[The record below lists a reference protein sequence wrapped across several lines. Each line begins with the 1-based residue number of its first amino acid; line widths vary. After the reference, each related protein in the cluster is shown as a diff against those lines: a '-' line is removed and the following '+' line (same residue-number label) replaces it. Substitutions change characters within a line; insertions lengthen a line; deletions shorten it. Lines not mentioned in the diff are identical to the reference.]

1 VKQNI
6 PVSNHLISTNPRE
19 RLIDRELSWLAFN
32 ERVLELAEDTSN
44 PLLERCRFLAI
55 FSSNLDDFFM
65 IRVASLKRKLESG
78 VTKKNTAGFTPFE
91 LMAEISKKTQELIAR
106 QTKCFQTDILPKLA
120 QNGIEI
126 TDWESL
132 NEDEKSYI
140 NKIFT
145 NKIFPVLTPLAV
157 DPSHPFP
164 YISGLS
170 LNLAVLV
177 KQPETNE
184 ELFARVKVPA
194 SLPRFIETAEFASTR
209 FIPLEKV
216 IIANLHQL
224 FPGMEIEDYYTFRIT
239 RNADLELEEEE
250 SENLLESMEQEL
262 LRRKFGP
269 PVRLEVA
276 SDIGSDLLNRL
287 KLELSIR
294 EEDISRYKEPLD
306 LTGLNRIADLDR
318 PELKFA
324 PFRNQVARE
333 LREVDP
339 DSNEEFFAAIKRHEI
354 LLHHPYDSFNSSVVR
369 FLEAAA
375 TDPNVLA
382 IKQTLY
388 RTSGDSP
395 IVNALIEAAEA
406 GKQVLAVIEIRARF
420 DEQANVRWARKLED
434 VGVHVV
440 YGLVGFKTHA
450 KLSLIVREEGN
461 TVRRYSHVGTGNY
474 NPKTAR
480 IYEDLGILSADDK
493 LGEDLN
499 KLFNQLSGFAPQYSY
514 NRLLVAPRTIRSGL
528 LERIK
533 REIENKKAGKHAFIR
548 LKLNSLLDEEFVE
561 ALYLASM
568 SGVEIDLVIRGICSL
583 LPGIPGVSENI
594 RVRSVLGRFLEHS
607 RIFHFAN
614 GGDDEIYI
622 GSADLMD
629 RNLNRRVESLVRITR
644 PEHKKDLIKVFD
656 LYVSSTTSG
665 WHLLPTG
672 KWLKVD
678 KNPDGSPMNDLQAV
692 MIDSYRVNP

>member
-1 VKQNI
+1 MQQ
-6 PVSNHLISTNPRE
+6 LISVNPRE

-32 ERVLELAEDTSN
+32 ERVLELAENQDN
-44 PLLERCRFLAI
+44 PLLERCRYLAI
-55 FSSNLDDFFM
+55 FSSNLDDFYM
-65 IRVASLKRKLESG
+65 IRVASVKRKLESG
-78 VTKKNTAGFTPFE
+78 VTKKNTAGYSPFE
-91 LMAEISKKTQELIAR
+91 LLAEISKKTQELIAR
-106 QTKCFQTDILPKLA
+106 QTKLFHQELMPQLK

-126 TDWESL
+126 VDWDKLTQTEI
-132 NEDEKSYI
+132 EYI

-145 NKIFPVLTPLAV
+145 KRIFPVLTPLAV

-177 KQPETNE
+177 KQPDTNE

-194 SLPRFIETAEFASTR
+194 SLPRFIETAEFVGSR

-216 IIANLHQL
+216 IIANLDQL
-224 FPGMEIEDYYTFRIT
+224 FPGMQIEDYYTFRIT

-276 SDIGSDLLNRL
+276 SEIDSELLTRL
-287 KLELSIR
+287 KAELSIR
-294 EEDISRYKEPLD
+294 DEDISHYKEPLD
-306 LTGLNRIADLDR
+306 LTGLNKIADLDR

-324 PFRNQVARE
+324 PFRNQIVQE
-333 LREVDP
+333 LREVDLE
-339 DSNEEFFAAIKRHEI
+339 SNDEYFAAIRRNEI

-375 TDPNVLA
+375 TDPHVLA

-450 KLSLIVREEGN
+450 KLSLIVREEGDS
-461 TVRRYSHVGTGNY
+461 VRRYSHVGTGNY

-480 IYEDLGILSADDK
+480 MYEDLGVLSADDA

-514 NRLLVAPRTIRSGL
+514 NRLLVAPRSIRPGL
-528 LERIK
+528 LEKID
-533 REIENKKAGKHAFIR
+533 REIRNKQSGKHAFIR

-561 ALYLASM
+561 ALYKAS
-568 SGVEIDLVIRGICSL
+568 SAGVEVDLVIRGICSL
-583 LPGIPGVSENI
+583 VPGITGLSENI

-629 RNLNRRVESLVRITR
+629 RNLNRRVESLVKIRR
-644 PEHKKDLIKVFD
+644 DEHKKSLMKIFD
-656 LYVSSTTSG
+656 QYTASTTAA

-672 KWLKVD
+672 KWLLVD
-678 KNPDGSPMNDLQAV
+678 KDSNGEQLSDLQA
-692 MIDSYRVNP
+692 MIIQAYRAKV

>member
-1 VKQNI
+1 MKQNI

-106 QTKCFQTDILPKLA
+106 QTKCFQSDILPKLA

-480 IYEDLGILSADDK
+480 MYEDLGILSADDK

>member
-1 VKQNI
+1 MKQNI

-132 NEDEKSYI
+132 TEDEKSYI

>member
-1 VKQNI
+1 MNQ
-6 PVSNHLISTNPRE
+6 HLISVNPRE

-32 ERVLELAEDTSN
+32 ERVLELAEDPSN
-44 PLLERCRFLAI
+44 PLLERCRYLAI

-65 IRVASLKRKLESG
+65 IRVASVKRKLENG
-78 VTKKNTAGFTPFE
+78 VTKKNTAGYSPHE
-91 LMAEISKKTQELIAR
+91 LITEISKKTQELITR
-106 QTKCFQTDILPKLA
+106 QTKCFHNDLLPQLKEHGIELINWENLTQEEA
-120 QNGIEI
+120 DYINGIF
-126 TDWESL
+126 
-132 NEDEKSYI
+132 EKR
-140 NKIFT
+140 
-145 NKIFPVLTPLAV
+145 IFPVLTPLAV

-177 KQPETNE
+177 KQPDTHE

-194 SLPRFIETAEFASTR
+194 SLPRFIETSEFASTR
-209 FIPLEKV
+209 FISLEKV

-250 SENLLESMEQEL
+250 SENLLQSMEQEL

-276 SDIGSDLLNRL
+276 SDIDSDLLSRL
-287 KLELSIR
+287 KTELSIR
-294 EEDISRYKEPLD
+294 EQDISRYKEPLD
-306 LTGLNRIADLDR
+306 LTGLNRIAELDR

-324 PFRNQVARE
+324 PFRNQIVKD
-333 LREVDP
+333 LREIDLE
-339 DSNEEFFAAIKRHEI
+339 SNDEYFAAIRRNEI
-354 LLHHPYDSFNSSVVR
+354 LLHHPYDSFSSSVVR

-375 TDPNVLA
+375 TDPHVLA

-395 IVNALIEAAEA
+395 IVDALIEAAEA

-450 KLSLIVREEGN
+450 KLSLVVREEGN
-461 TVRRYSHVGTGNY
+461 TVKRYSHVGTGNY

-480 IYEDLGILSADDK
+480 MYEDLGILSADDQ

-514 NRLLVAPRTIRSGL
+514 HRLIVAPRSIRPEL
-528 LERIK
+528 LRKID
-533 REIENKKAGKHAFIR
+533 REIENKKLGMHAFIR

-561 ALYLASM
+561 ALYKASIA
-568 SGVEIDLVIRGICSL
+568 GVEIDLVVRGICAL

-629 RNLNRRVESLVRITR
+629 RNLNRRVESLVKITR
-644 PEHKKDLIKVFD
+644 AEHKKALISIFD
-656 LYVSSTTSG
+656 QYVSSNTSAS
-665 WHLLPTG
+665 HLLPNG

-678 KNPDGSPMNDLQAV
+678 KDANGTKLFDLQAM
-692 MIDSYRVNP
+692 MIDSYRANI

>member
-1 VKQNI
+1 
-6 PVSNHLISTNPRE
+6 
-19 RLIDRELSWLAFN
+19 
-32 ERVLELAEDTSN
+32 
-44 PLLERCRFLAI
+44 
-55 FSSNLDDFFM
+55 M
-65 IRVASLKRKLESG
+65 
-78 VTKKNTAGFTPFE
+78 
-91 LMAEISKKTQELIAR
+91 
-106 QTKCFQTDILPKLA
+106 
-120 QNGIEI
+120 
-126 TDWESL
+126 
-132 NEDEKSYI
+132 
-140 NKIFT
+140 
-145 NKIFPVLTPLAV
+145 
-157 DPSHPFP
+157 
-164 YISGLS
+164 
-170 LNLAVLV
+170 V
-177 KQPETNE
+177 KQPDTNE

-194 SLPRFIETAEFASTR
+194 SLPRFIETTEFASTR
-209 FIPLEKV
+209 FISLEKV

-250 SENLLESMEQEL
+250 SENLLQSMEQEL

-276 SDIGSDLLNRL
+276 SDIDSDLLKRL
-287 KLELSIR
+287 KTELTIR
-294 EEDISRYKEPLD
+294 EQDISRYKEPLD

-324 PFRNQVARE
+324 PFRNQIVKD
-333 LREVDP
+333 LREIDLE
-339 DSNEEFFAAIKRHEI
+339 SNDEYYAAIRRNEI

-375 TDPNVLA
+375 TDPHVLA

-395 IVNALIEAAEA
+395 IVDALIEAAEA

-450 KLSLIVREEGN
+450 KLSLVVREEGN

-480 IYEDLGILSADDK
+480 MYEDLGILSADDE

-514 NRLLVAPRTIRSGL
+514 HRLLVAPRSIRPEL
-528 LERIK
+528 LSKID
-533 REIENKKAGKHAFIR
+533 REIENKRIGKHAFIR

-561 ALYLASM
+561 ALYKASIA
-568 SGVEIDLVIRGICSL
+568 GVEIDLVVRGICAL

-629 RNLNRRVESLVRITR
+629 RNLNRRVESLVKITR
-644 PEHKKDLIKVFD
+644 AEHKKALISIFD
-656 LYVSSTTSG
+656 QYVSSNTAAS
-665 WHLLPTG
+665 HLLPNG

-678 KNPDGSPMNDLQAV
+678 KDANGTKLFDLQA
-692 MIDSYRVNP
+692 MIIDSYRANI

>member
-1 VKQNI
+1 MKQNI

-126 TDWESL
+126 TEWESL
-132 NEDEKSYI
+132 TESEKSYI

>member
-1 VKQNI
+1 
-6 PVSNHLISTNPRE
+6 
-19 RLIDRELSWLAFN
+19 
-32 ERVLELAEDTSN
+32 
-44 PLLERCRFLAI
+44 
-55 FSSNLDDFFM
+55 
-65 IRVASLKRKLESG
+65 
-78 VTKKNTAGFTPFE
+78 
-91 LMAEISKKTQELIAR
+91 
-106 QTKCFQTDILPKLA
+106 
-120 QNGIEI
+120 
-126 TDWESL
+126 
-132 NEDEKSYI
+132 
-140 NKIFT
+140 
-145 NKIFPVLTPLAV
+145 
-157 DPSHPFP
+157 
-164 YISGLS
+164 
-170 LNLAVLV
+170 
-177 KQPETNE
+177 
-184 ELFARVKVPA
+184 
-194 SLPRFIETAEFASTR
+194 
-209 FIPLEKV
+209 
-216 IIANLHQL
+216 LHQL
-224 FPGMEIEDYYTFRIT
+224 FPGMEIEDYYTFRLT

-276 SDIGSDLLNRL
+276 SDIQSDLLKRL
-287 KLELSIR
+287 KVELSIR
-294 EEDISRYKEPLD
+294 EQDISRYKEPLD
-306 LTGLNRIADLDR
+306 LSGLNRIADLDR
-318 PELKFA
+318 PELKYA
-324 PFRNQVARE
+324 PFRNQVAVE

-339 DSNEEFFAAIKRHEI
+339 DSNDEFFAAIRRNEI

-375 TDPNVLA
+375 TDSNVLA

-395 IVNALIEAAEA
+395 IVSALIEAAEA

-434 VGVHVV
+434 AGVHVV

-450 KLSLIVREEGN
+450 KLSLVVREEGSLL
-461 TVRRYSHVGTGNY
+461 RRYSHVGTGNY

-480 IYEDLGILSADDK
+480 MYEDLGVLSADDE

-499 KLFNQLSGFAPQYSY
+499 KLFNQLSGFAPQSSY

-528 LERIK
+528 LERIH

-548 LKLNSLLDEEFVE
+548 IKLNSLLDEEFVE

-568 SGVEIDLVIRGICSL
+568 AGVDVDLVVRGICAL
-583 LPGIPGVSENI
+583 RPGIPGVSENI

-629 RNLNRRVESLVRITR
+629 RNLNRRVESLVRISR
-644 PEHKKDLIKVFD
+644 DEHKKNLIKVFD
-656 LYVSSTTSG
+656 LYLASTTSG
-665 WHLLPTG
+665 WHLLSDG
-672 KWLKVD
+672 NWMRVAQ
-678 KNPDGSPMNDLQAV
+678 NPDGSAMNDLQAIV
-692 MIDSYRVNP
+692 INSYRVSL